1 MEKVKN
7 VFGKIGAWTK
17 AHTKLVIGIVIALVV
32 VIILA
37 SLFLGGSEKRAVK
50 KYFNAMNSCDY
61 SKVAKAMDLDAAV
74 AWKNAQSSSSSYYSY
89 LDSSKSN
96 KDVVKEFEENLKDVD
111 DDEVDSYKDN
121 LKDSYDK
128 DDKGKYK
135 IKLLKV
141 VSVSPAKDNKNLK
154 KVVVRYRAT
163 TKPDKDDD
171 DDDDDDDEIWKKEKD
186 YTSKIESYMTLYLY
200 KGKVIGQGY

>member
-1 MEKVKN
+1 MKGARYMEKVKN

-96 KDVVKEFEENLKDVD
+96 KDVVKEFEENLESNFNNTNDIIILKEEDYNSD
-111 DDEVDSYKDN
+111 YYYYYEDNENENDSYYYYEN
-121 LKDSYDK
+121 
-128 DDKGKYK
+128 
-135 IKLLKV
+135 
-141 VSVSPAKDNKNLK
+141 
-154 KVVVRYRAT
+154 
-163 TKPDKDDD
+163 
-171 DDDDDDDEIWKKEKD
+171 
-186 YTSKIESYMTLYLY
+186 
-200 KGKVIGQGY
+200 

>member
-7 VFGKIGAWTK
+7 VFGKIGAWIK
-17 AHTKLVIGIVIALVV
+17 ANSKIVIGIIVALVV
-32 VIILA
+32 IIILA
-37 SLFLGGSEKRAVK
+37 AILGGGKEKRAVK
-50 KYFNAMNSCDY
+50 KYFSAINSCDY

-74 AWKNAQSSSSSYYSY
+74 AWKSAQSSSYSY
-89 LDSSKSN
+89 SSSSSKSN
-96 KDVVKEFEENLKDVD
+96 KDVVKEFEDNLEDVD
-111 DDEVDSYKDN
+111 DDDVDSYKDN

-154 KVVVRYRAT
+154 KVVVKYRAT
-163 TKPDKDDD
+163 TKPDKDDKD
-171 DDDDDDDEIWKKEKD
+171 DDDDDGIWKKEKD
-186 YTSKIESYMTLYLY
+186 YTRQIESYMTLYLY